1 MTVLHQ
7 KTKQNMGYMRLM
19 IKYVIFCVI
28 VLLIVTII
36 LSRYISVNNTA
47 QINNV
52 LSLMSEKV
60 NTSFEMMTDY
70 IIEAADLMSAR
81 NEFSYEDSYDELQQ
95 TLQNMPYFSIG
106 ILDMEG
112 NVYGSAGEQTDME
125 KQDLIDAANHTDTI
139 YISEP
144 YRSSVTGDNMITIFA
159 PIYQNDVRA
168 GSIFVTYYLETI
180 QNLAYTNI
188 LSDETAVFLMN
199 PYSGNFV
206 NCSQDGGN
214 PPGTWSNI
222 RLIKNEIVCYRGYD
236 YDTWISNMKS
246 NKTDN
251 IINFR
256 QNDTAYTQAYIHI
269 TGMENWCLVIRMPI
283 TELSNTMQQYII
295 SVAIGAAL
303 LILATMF
310 LAATLYRREH
320 DKSENLQMLSNAD
333 PLTKVM
339 NRCGFTNTM
348 KKMFSD
354 KASLGKCVY
363 MFLDIDLF
371 KHINDQY
378 GHETGDYVLCTVSEI
393 LTDTFQETGIVA
405 RVGGDEFNIFIYQP
419 LSKEDLNELLNTLQI
434 KCNAITL
441 PDQVPLPV
449 SFSAGLSVF
458 PKDAKNLKDLMNCA
472 DQALYYVKNNG
483 RKNHFWYEDLQKQ
496 T

>member
-36 LSRYISVNNTA
+36 LSRYISVNNTT

-112 NVYGSAGEQTDME
+112 NVYGSAGEQADME
-125 KQDLIDAANHTDTI
+125 KQDLIDAANHTVTI

-206 NCSQDGGN
+206 NCSQDGDN
-214 PPGTWSNI
+214 PPGTWTRPGS
-222 RLIKNEIVCYRGYD
+222 RRG
-236 YDTWISNMKS
+236 
-246 NKTDN
+246 
-251 IINFR
+251 R
-256 QNDTAYTQAYIHI
+256 
-269 TGMENWCLVIRMPI
+269 R
-283 TELSNTMQQYII
+283 
-295 SVAIGAAL
+295 
-303 LILATMF
+303 
-310 LAATLYRREH
+310 YRRRRGC
-320 DKSENLQMLSNAD
+320 SPSM
-333 PLTKVM
+333 
-339 NRCGFTNTM
+339 
-348 KKMFSD
+348 
-354 KASLGKCVY
+354 
-363 MFLDIDLF
+363 
-371 KHINDQY
+371 
-378 GHETGDYVLCTVSEI
+378 
-393 LTDTFQETGIVA
+393 
-405 RVGGDEFNIFIYQP
+405 
-419 LSKEDLNELLNTLQI
+419 
-434 KCNAITL
+434 
-441 PDQVPLPV
+441 
-449 SFSAGLSVF
+449 
-458 PKDAKNLKDLMNCA
+458 
-472 DQALYYVKNNG
+472 
-483 RKNHFWYEDLQKQ
+483 
-496 T
+496 

>member
-1 MTVLHQ
+1 
-7 KTKQNMGYMRLM
+7 
-19 IKYVIFCVI
+19 
-28 VLLIVTII
+28 
-36 LSRYISVNNTA
+36 
-47 QINNV
+47 
-52 LSLMSEKV
+52 
-60 NTSFEMMTDY
+60 
-70 IIEAADLMSAR
+70 
-81 NEFSYEDSYDELQQ
+81 
-95 TLQNMPYFSIG
+95 
-106 ILDMEG
+106 
-112 NVYGSAGEQTDME
+112 
-125 KQDLIDAANHTDTI
+125 
-139 YISEP
+139 
-144 YRSSVTGDNMITIFA
+144 
-159 PIYQNDVRA
+159 
-168 GSIFVTYYLETI
+168 
-180 QNLAYTNI
+180 
-188 LSDETAVFLMN
+188 
-199 PYSGNFV
+199 
-206 NCSQDGGN
+206 
-214 PPGTWSNI
+214 
-222 RLIKNEIVCYRGYD
+222 
-236 YDTWISNMKS
+236 MKS

-339 NRCGFTNTM
+339 NRRGFTNTM

-378 GHETGDYVLCTVSEI
+378 GHETGDYVLCTVAEI

-419 LSKEDLNELLNTLQI
+419 LSKEDLNGLLNTLQI